1 MDKPSLQGA
10 LNWSAKEAVLAS
22 QRMAAVF
29 DELDRQEI
37 ELMEAVWASA
47 TPEAYKAAWANLN
60 QFFADKDAKLD
71 SMAQWLGNSHER
83 VVGSFYESKPIP
95 VGTS

>member
-1 MDKPSLQGA
+1 MDSESLQQS
-10 LNWSAKEAVLAS
+10 LSWSAKEANLAG

-29 DELDRQEI
+29 DEMDREEI
-37 ELMEAVWASA
+37 QLMEAVWASV
-47 TPEAYKAAWANLN
+47 TDEEYRAAWANLN

-71 SMAQWLGNSHER
+71 TMAQWLGSSHER
-83 VVGSFYESKPIP
+83 VVGSFYESKPIA